1 MEKQHYLDITRG
13 LLLAEAAEVITND
26 KASRT
31 RARSTGYAHRLYVY
45 DWLWWR
51 GGGDVLTALSE
62 ITGIPAEDIAKP
74 WVEDPQGYRRF
85 QIHGA
90 FCDEAMEYESDHRRI
105 QWNDRGEKEDNR
117 PAWKPDCSAWEP
129 RANVVAVFRLLGW
142 DQVEYNTVPYILVR
156 GGKMEYHTDT
166 AETVRTRLDR
176 FRMVCRYFSRSSLG
190 DTLAEVLDDLA
201 VESEYS
207 CLEDEELRVIRHLD
221 DPVGRD
227 VHGRT
232 AVDRRELIPSYRDL
246 YAFNGILGGVCDAL
260 AKLPRRAFGLL
271 SSINQYYCV
280 RGRRSNEHFSFRYRS
295 TFTGVPSFRRHR
307 AMIHALF
314 LTELDY
320 DRYSEVNG

>member
-1 MEKQHYLDITRG
+1 MDKQHYLDITRG
-13 LLLAEAAEVITND
+13 LLLAEAAEGITNN

-31 RARSTGYAHRLYVY
+31 RARSTGYGHRLWVY

-74 WVEDPQGYRRF
+74 WVEDPKGYERF

-90 FCDEAMEYESDHRRI
+90 RCEDAMLYEGSYRVI
-105 QWNDRGEKEDNR
+105 QWNERGEKDDPR
-117 PAWKPDCSAWEP
+117 PAWKPECSAWEP

-142 DQVEYNTVPYILVR
+142 DQIEYKMVPNFVVR
-156 GGKMEYHTDT
+156 GGKMEYHTAT

-176 FRMVCRYFSRSSLG
+176 FRMVFRYFSRSSLK
-190 DTLAEVLDDLA
+190 DSLSEVLDDLA
-201 VESEYS
+201 VETEYS
-207 CLEDEELRVIRHLD
+207 SLEDEESRVIGHLY
-221 DPVGRD
+221 DPVVGD
-227 VHGRT
+227 VHAGI
-232 AVDRRELIPSYRDL
+232 AVKKRKSIPSYRAL
-246 YAFNGILGGVCDAL
+246 YAFDGILGGRCAAL

-271 SSINQYYCV
+271 YSINQAYGTSSW
-280 RGRRSNEHFSFRYRS
+280 RTNEHLSFRYRC
-295 TFTGVPSFRRHR
+295 TFTAAASFRRHR

>member
-1 MEKQHYLDITRG
+1 MDKQHYLDITRG

-26 KASRT
+26 KASRK
-31 RARSTGYAHRLYVY
+31 RAHSTGYGHRLYVY

-51 GGGDVLTALSE
+51 GGGEVLTALSE

-74 WVEDPQGYRRF
+74 WVEDPKGYERF

-90 FCDEAMEYESDHRRI
+90 PCEDAMLHEGNHRVI
-105 QWNDRGEKEDNR
+105 KWNALGEKDDPR

-142 DQVEYNTVPYILVR
+142 DLIDYRMVPYISVR
-156 GGKMEYHTDT
+156 DGKMDYYTST

-176 FRMVCRYFSRSSLG
+176 FRMVCRYFSRSSLK
-190 DTLAEVLDDLA
+190 DSLSEVLDDLA

-207 CLEDEELRVIRHLD
+207 CLEDEEPRVIAHLY

-232 AVDRRELIPSYRDL
+232 AVERRELVLSYRAL
-246 YAFNGILGGVCDAL
+246 YAFNGILGGTCAAF

-271 SSINQYYCV
+271 SSINQQYNW
-280 RGRRSNEHFSFRYRS
+280 RSRRANEHLSFRYRS
-295 TFTGVPSFRRHR
+295 TFAAVPSFRRHR

-314 LTELDY
+314 LTDLDY